1 MNLRDT
7 IQTTL
12 IQPNYLSEITTF
24 INGRGNW
31 RKMGM
36 IMETSS
42 KIMLG
47 VGSVLS
53 FASSVYSDQRLSFIS
68 GSISTLSLVCLQFS
82 VYSFRESKRSTE
94 RLNILLTTLK
104 IDPIP
109 DIHDNKEEQTHIPKE
124 KNTIEIPILEH
135 PVLEQSVLEHPV
147 LEHPIKKSP
156 SFRV

>member
-31 RKMGM
+31 RTLGM

-42 KIMLG
+42 KVMLG
-47 VGSVLS
+47 IGSVLS

-82 VYSFRESKRSTE
+82 VYSFRESKRSTDH
-94 RLNILLTTLK
+94 LNILLTNLK
-104 IDPIP
+104 MDPIP
-109 DIHDNKEEQTHIPKE
+109 DIYDSEDERHPNDVSLPLSNTVSKE
-124 KNTIEIPILEH
+124 KISLDNPEH
-135 PVLEQSVLEHPV
+135 VDNQDQS
-147 LEHPIKKSP
+147 